1 MPKYLVVKA
10 VAQGGDPVTSQ
21 TPTEKRATSS
31 CSKNNRTSCLISHP
45 MPPILLNRLKRRTEE
60 LLAKSRSD

>member
-21 TPTEKRATSS
+21 TPTEKGQPQVVLRITAPAASS
-31 CSKNNRTSCLISHP
+31 VIPCHPFSLI
-45 MPPILLNRLKRRTEE
+45 
-60 LLAKSRSD
+60 D